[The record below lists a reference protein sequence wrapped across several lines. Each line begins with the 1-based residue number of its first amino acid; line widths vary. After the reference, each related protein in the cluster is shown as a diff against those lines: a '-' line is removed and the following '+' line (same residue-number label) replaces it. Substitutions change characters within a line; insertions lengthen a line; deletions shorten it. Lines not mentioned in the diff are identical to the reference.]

1 MVMTPEQLKRMVFPG
16 ESGGDYNALFGY
28 ANRPGGQFE
37 GFNLTDMTVNQALQF
52 SNPSGPYAQSVRGQI
67 GRVATPMGA
76 YQVVGT
82 TLRDAAK
89 GLGLTGD
96 ERMTPELQ
104 DQIGMWIYQN
114 QGPGAWEAWG
124 GGGGGSGSASSGK
137 DGAMPMGLF
146 DMEEEPQTFGERLKR
161 NFQSGALMEGI
172 ALAANSL
179 RMDPDPNLAQMI
191 QIRQEKRGEKET
203 ANRTAQ
209 WLMSQNRQDLA
220 QALMTGAIDPKTAVA
235 TALQPATDGRTA
247 MIQNYEY
254 FLSQGKT
261 PEEALTLA
269 RSGAGGSVTNVNMA
283 DESQGAL
290 NKELAKAEGAVIAT
304 YLKQG
309 PIASGAMQDLTLLGE
324 VLQYAPQDPVTGR
337 LAEYFPGVSS
347 AGAAAQSIIKR
358 VAPTLRAEGSG
369 STSDIE
375 YAGMLSSL
383 PSLQNYPEANTAIL
397 GMMKAKAAIDIERSQ
412 IVRDFANSA
421 QTTEDARAM
430 RQRLSEIDSRSIMT
444 PELRRTIDLLG
455 GASTTEET
463 PAPAVG
469 GATPPPAVGTI
480 ENGYR
485 FKGGN
490 PGDPNNWE
498 KVQ

>member
-1 MVMTPEQLKRMVFPG
+1 MTPEQLKRMVFPG

-28 ANRPGGQFE
+28 ANRPGGQFA
-37 GFNLTDMTVNQALQF
+37 GVNLTDMTVNQALQF
-52 SNPSGPYAQSVRGQI
+52 SDPSGPYAQSVRGQI

-76 YQVVGT
+76 YQVVGK
-82 TLRDAAK
+82 TLEAAMK
-89 GLGLTGD
+89 GLGLTGN

-137 DGAMPMGLF
+137 GGAMPMGLF
-146 DMEEEPQTFGERLKR
+146 DMQEEPQTFGQRLKR
-161 NFQSGALMEGI
+161 DFQSGELMDRI
-172 ALAANSL
+172 ALAANTL
-179 RMDPDPNLAQMI
+179 RMDPDPNLAQMV
-191 QIRQEKRGEKET
+191 QARQEQRAGKET

-209 WLMSQNRQDLA
+209 WLMSQGREDLA

-235 TALQPATDGRTA
+235 TAMTPAADTRTA
-247 MIQNYEY
+247 MVQNYEY

-261 PEEALTLA
+261 PEEALALA

-324 VLQYAPQDPVTGR
+324 VLQFAPQDPISGR
-337 LAEYFPGVSS
+337 FAEYFPGVSS

-369 STSDIE
+369 ATSDIE
-375 YAGMLSSL
+375 YAGMLNSL
-383 PSLQNYPEANTAIL
+383 PSLQNYPQANTAIL
-397 GMMKAKAAIDIERSQ
+397 EMMKAKAAIDIERSQ
-412 IVRDFANSA
+412 IVRDFANSP

-444 PELRRTIDLLG
+444 PQLRQVIDELG
-455 GASTTEET
+455 GA
-463 PAPAVG
+463 G
-469 GATPPPAVGTI
+469 GGGGGPVTIDGTTI
-480 ENGYR
+480 ER
-485 FKGGN
+485 L
-490 PGDPNNWE
+490 P
-498 KVQ
+498 

>member
-37 GFNLTDMTVNQALQF
+37 GVRLTDMTVNQALQF
-52 SNPSGPYAQSVRGQI
+52 SDPIGPYAQSVRGQI

-76 YQVVGT
+76 YQVVGK
-82 TLRDAAK
+82 TLRAAMN
-89 GLGLTGD
+89 GMGLTGN

-146 DMEEEPQTFGERLKR
+146 DMQEEPQTFGQRLKR
-161 NFQSGALMEGI
+161 DFQSGELMDRI
-172 ALAANSL
+172 ALAANTL
-179 RMDPDPNLAQMI
+179 RMEPDQNLAQMI
-191 QIRQEKRGEKET
+191 QIRQEQRGEKAT

-209 WLMSQNRQDLA
+209 WLMSQGRDDLA
-220 QALMTGAIDPKTAVA
+220 QALMTGALDAKTAVA
-235 TALQPATDGRTA
+235 TALTPAADTRTA

-254 FLSQGKT
+254 WLSQGKT
-261 PEEALTLA
+261 EEEAQALA
-269 RSGAGGSVTNVNMA
+269 RAGAGGSVTNVNMA
-283 DESQGAL
+283 DESQTNL
-290 NKELAKAEGAVIAT
+290 NKELAKAEGATIAT

-309 PIASGAMQDLTLLGE
+309 PIAAGSMQDLTLLDE
-324 VLQYAPQDPVTGR
+324 VLQYAPQDPITGR
-337 LAEYFPGVSS
+337 LVEMFPGVSS

-375 YAGMLSSL
+375 YAGMLNSL
-383 PSLQNYPEANTAIL
+383 PALQNYPEANSAIVA
-397 GMMKAKAAIDIERSQ
+397 MMKAKAAIDIERAQ
-412 IVRDFANSA
+412 IVRDYANSA

-430 RQRLSEIDSRSIMT
+430 RYRLSEIESRSIMT
-444 PELRRTIDLLG
+444 PEMRRVIDTLSGAPAAGGPVTIDG
-455 GASTTEET
+455 T
-463 PAPAVG
+463 
-469 GATPPPAVGTI
+469 TI
-480 ENGYR
+480 ER
-485 FKGGN
+485 L
-490 PGDPNNWE
+490 D
-498 KVQ
+498 

>member
-1 MVMTPEQLKRMVFPG
+1 MVFPG

-37 GFNLTDMTVNQALQF
+37 GFNLTDMTVDQALQF
-52 SNPSGPYAQSVRGQI
+52 ADPSGPYGQSVKSQI

-82 TLRDAAK
+82 TLRAAK
-89 GLGLTGD
+89 QGLGLKGT
-96 ERMTPELQ
+96 ERMTRDLQ

-124 GGGGGSGSASSGK
+124 KSGGGSGSRSSGS
-137 DGAMPMGLF
+137 GTMPMGLF
-146 DMEEEPQTFGERLKR
+146 DMQEEPQTFGERLKR
-161 NFQSGALMEGI
+161 SFQSGELMDRL

-191 QIRQEKRGEKET
+191 QIRQERRGEERT

-209 WLMSQNRQDLA
+209 WLASQGRDDLA
-220 QALMTGAIDPKTAVA
+220 QALMTGALDAKTAVA
-235 TALQPATDGRTA
+235 TALTPAADNRTA

-254 FLSQGKT
+254 WLSQGKT
-261 PEEALTLA
+261 PEEAQALA

-283 DESQGAL
+283 DESQTNL
-290 NKELAKAEGAVIAT
+290 NKELAKAEGATIAT

-309 PIASGAMQDLTLLGE
+309 PIAAGSMQDLTLLDE
-324 VLQYAPQDPVTGR
+324 VLQYAPQDPITGR
-337 LAEYFPGVSS
+337 LVEMFPGVSS

-383 PSLQNYPEANTAIL
+383 PALQNYPEANSAIVA
-397 GMMKAKAAIDIERSQ
+397 MMKAKAAIDIERAQ
-412 IVRDFANSA
+412 IVRDYANSA

-430 RQRLSEIDSRSIMT
+430 RSRLSEIESRSIMT
-444 PELRRTIDLLG
+444 PEMRRVIDTLSGAPAAGGPVTIDG
-455 GASTTEET
+455 T
-463 PAPAVG
+463 
-469 GATPPPAVGTI
+469 TI
-480 ENGYR
+480 ER
-485 FKGGN
+485 L
-490 PGDPNNWE
+490 D
-498 KVQ
+498 

>member
-1 MVMTPEQLKRMVFPG
+1 MAMTPEQLKRMVFPG

-37 GFNLTDMTVNQALQF
+37 GVRLTDMTVNQALQF
-52 SNPSGPYAQSVRGQI
+52 SDPIGPYAQSVRGQI

-76 YQVVGT
+76 YQVVGK
-82 TLRDAAK
+82 TLRAAMQ
-89 GLGLTGD
+89 GLGLTGN

-124 GGGGGSGSASSGK
+124 GSGSASSGK
-137 DGAMPMGLF
+137 GGAMPMGLF
-146 DMEEEPQTFGERLKR
+146 DMQDEPQTFGQRLKR
-161 NFQSGALMEGI
+161 DWQSGELKDRI
-172 ALAANSL
+172 ALAANTL
-179 RMDPDPNLAQMI
+179 RMDPDQNLAQMI
-191 QIRQEKRGEKET
+191 QGRQEQRAGKEV

-209 WLMSQNRQDLA
+209 WLMSQGREDLA

-235 TALQPATDGRTA
+235 TAMTPAADTRTA

-324 VLQYAPQDPVTGR
+324 VLQYAPQDPITGR

-383 PSLQNYPEANTAIL
+383 PSLQNYPQANAAIL

-444 PELRRTIDLLG
+444 PELRRTIDALG
-455 GASTTEET
+455 GA
-463 PAPAVG
+463 G
-469 GATPPPAVGTI
+469 GGGGGGPVTI
-480 ENGYR
+480 EGTTIER
-485 FKGGN
+485 L
-490 PGDPNNWE
+490 P
-498 KVQ
+498 

>member
-37 GFNLTDMTVNQALQF
+37 GFNLTDMTVNQALDF
-52 SNPSGPYAQSVRGQI
+52 SNPRGPYAQSVKGQI

-82 TLRDAAK
+82 TLRSAVE
-89 GLGLTGD
+89 GLGLTGN

-124 GGGGGSGSASSGK
+124 KGGGSGPASSGK
-137 DGAMPMGLF
+137 GGAMPMGLF
-146 DMEEEPQTFGERLKR
+146 DMQEEPQTFGERLKR
-161 NFQSGALMEGI
+161 NFQSGELMDRL
-172 ALAANSL
+172 ALAANTL
-179 RMDPDPNLAQMI
+179 RMDPDPNLAKMVQA
-191 QIRQEKRGEKET
+191 RQEQRAGKDT

-209 WLMSQNRQDLA
+209 WLASQGRDDLA

-235 TALQPATDGRTA
+235 TAMTPAADNRTA

-261 PEEALTLA
+261 PEEALALA
-269 RSGAGGSVTNVNMA
+269 RSGAGGAVTNVNMA

-324 VLQYAPQDPVTGR
+324 VLKFAPQDPISGR
-337 LAEYFPGVSS
+337 FAEYFPGVSS

-375 YAGMLSSL
+375 YAGMLNSL

-397 GMMKAKAAIDIERSQ
+397 NMMKAKAAIDIERSQ
-412 IVRDFANSA
+412 IVRDFANSP
-421 QTTEDARAM
+421 QTTEDAKAM

-444 PELRRTIDLLG
+444 PDLRRTIDALG
-455 GASTTEET
+455 GA
-463 PAPAVG
+463 G
-469 GATPPPAVGTI
+469 GGGGGGPVTIDGTTI
-480 ENGYR
+480 ER
-485 FKGGN
+485 L
-490 PGDPNNWE
+490 P
-498 KVQ
+498 

>member
-1 MVMTPEQLKRMVFPG
+1 MAMTPEQLKRNVFPG

-28 ANRPGGQFE
+28 ANRPGGQFA
-37 GFNLTDMTVNQALQF
+37 GVRLTDMTVNQALQF
-52 SNPSGPYAQSVRGQI
+52 SDPSGPYAQSVRGQI

-76 YQVVGT
+76 YQVVGS
-82 TLRDAAK
+82 TLREAVK
-89 GLGLTGD
+89 GLGLTGN
-96 ERMTPELQ
+96 ERMTEDLQ

-124 GGGGGSGSASSGK
+124 GGGSGSASSGK
-137 DGAMPMGLF
+137 GGAMPMGLF
-146 DMEEEPQTFGERLKR
+146 DMQEEPQTFGQRLKR
-161 NFQSGALMEGI
+161 DWKSGELMDRI

-179 RMDPDPNLAQMI
+179 RMEPDQNLAQMI
-191 QIRQEKRGEKET
+191 QIRQEKRGEKDT

-220 QALMTGAIDPKTAVA
+220 QALMTGAIDAKTAVA
-235 TALQPATDGRTA
+235 TAMTPAADTRTA

-254 FLSQGKT
+254 WLSSGKT
-261 PEEALTLA
+261 PEEALALA

-324 VLQYAPQDPVTGR
+324 VLQFAPQDPITGR

-375 YAGMLSSL
+375 YAGMLASL
-383 PSLQNYPEANTAIL
+383 PSLQNYPEANRAIVD
-397 GMMKAKAAIDIERSQ
+397 MMKAKAAIDIERSQ

-444 PELRRTIDLLG
+444 PELRRTIDALG
-455 GASTTEET
+455 GA
-463 PAPAVG
+463 G
-469 GATPPPAVGTI
+469 GGGGGGPVTIDGTTI
-480 ENGYR
+480 ER
-485 FKGGN
+485 L
-490 PGDPNNWE
+490 P
-498 KVQ
+498 

>member
-1 MVMTPEQLKRMVFPG
+1 
-16 ESGGDYNALFGY
+16 
-28 ANRPGGQFE
+28 
-37 GFNLTDMTVNQALQF
+37 
-52 SNPSGPYAQSVRGQI
+52 
-67 GRVATPMGA
+67 
-76 YQVVGT
+76 
-82 TLRDAAK
+82 
-89 GLGLTGD
+89 
-96 ERMTPELQ
+96 
-104 DQIGMWIYQN
+104 
-114 QGPGAWEAWG
+114 
-124 GGGGGSGSASSGK
+124 
-137 DGAMPMGLF
+137 MGLF

-161 NFQSGALMEGI
+161 NFQSGELMDRL

-220 QALMTGAIDPKTAVA
+220 EALMTGALDAKTAVA
-235 TALQPATDGRTA
+235 TALTPAADTRTA

-254 FLSQGKT
+254 WLDQGKT
-261 PEEALTLA
+261 PEEALALA

-290 NKELAKAEGAVIAT
+290 NKKLAEAEGAVIAT

-324 VLQYAPQDPVTGR
+324 VLQFAPQDPVTGR

-347 AGAAAQSIIKR
+347 AGAAAQAIIKR

-383 PSLQNYPEANTAIL
+383 PSLQNYPEANAAIL
-397 GMMKAKAAIDIERSQ
+397 GMMKAKAAIDIERAN
-412 IVRDFANSA
+412 IVRDFANSP

-455 GASTTEET
+455 GAPGPEGT
-463 PAPAVG
+463 PAPAVE

-480 ENGYR
+480 ENGWR

>member
-37 GFNLTDMTVNQALQF
+37 GFNLTDMTVDQALQF
-52 SNPSGPYAQSVRGQI
+52 ADPSGPYGQSVKSQI

-82 TLRDAAK
+82 TLRAAK
-89 GLGLTGD
+89 QGLGLKGT
-96 ERMTPELQ
+96 ERMTRDLQ

-124 GGGGGSGSASSGK
+124 KSGGGSGSRSSGS
-137 DGAMPMGLF
+137 GTMPMGLF
-146 DMEEEPQTFGERLKR
+146 DMQEEPQTFGERLKR
-161 NFQSGALMEGI
+161 SFQSGELMDRL

-191 QIRQEKRGEKET
+191 QIRQERRGEERT

-209 WLMSQNRQDLA
+209 WLASQGRDDLA
-220 QALMTGAIDPKTAVA
+220 QALMTGALDAKTAVA
-235 TALQPATDGRTA
+235 TALTPAADNRTA

-254 FLSQGKT
+254 WLSQGKT
-261 PEEALTLA
+261 PEEAQALA

-283 DESQGAL
+283 DESQTNL
-290 NKELAKAEGAVIAT
+290 NKELAKAEGATIAT

-309 PIASGAMQDLTLLGE
+309 PIAAGSMQDLTLLDE
-324 VLQYAPQDPVTGR
+324 VLQYAPQDPITGR
-337 LAEYFPGVSS
+337 LVEMFPGVSS

-383 PSLQNYPEANTAIL
+383 PALQNYPEANSAIVA
-397 GMMKAKAAIDIERSQ
+397 MMKAKAAIDIERAQ
-412 IVRDFANSA
+412 IVRDYANSA

-430 RQRLSEIDSRSIMT
+430 RSRLSEIESRSIMT
-444 PELRRTIDLLG
+444 PEMRRVIDTLSGAPAAGGPVTIDG
-455 GASTTEET
+455 T
-463 PAPAVG
+463 
-469 GATPPPAVGTI
+469 TI
-480 ENGYR
+480 ER
-485 FKGGN
+485 L
-490 PGDPNNWE
+490 D
-498 KVQ
+498 